1 MIFNFHLNNFISF
14 TFLNSHKILL
24 NVMKL
29 YTKCFSQ
36 SLIDTF
42 IYIKIVFY
50 YIILDSILF
59 YFVLFLSIICVY
71 SFKCGDAEIT
81 C

>member
-1 MIFNFHLNNFISF
+1 
-14 TFLNSHKILL
+14 
-24 NVMKL
+24 MKL
-29 YTKCFSQ
+29 HTKCFLQ